1 MHMHDAQVGPK
12 AQQLN
17 ERLRDLSDIRFT
29 DTNRVPHCF
38 QPVMRSKLRL
48 GFISVSSDG
57 PYLTDVD
64 GNKARTA
71 HTHAHARAR
80 TRTRTHAHAHAHAHD
95 ARARAHD
102 MRTPMRTPQGA
113 RRQRLVRCQRGGLR
127 GVQAVRRRGA
137 ACAKGVVS

>member
-1 MHMHDAQVGPK
+1 MSMHDAQVGPK

-71 HTHAHARAR
+71 HTHAH
-80 TRTRTHAHAHAHAHD
+80 THAHAHARAHVH

-102 MRTPMRTPQGA
+102 MRTPLRTPQGA
-113 RRQRLVRCQRGGLR
+113 RRQRLVRCQCGGLR